1 MRPALKG
8 ETTKN
13 KTSGSV
19 VQQNA
24 YKVNGVGKSTEDLE
38 GYMGRHIDMVIKS
51 STAEVCLKK
60 T

>member
-13 KTSGSV
+13 KTLGSV
-19 VQQNA
+19 VQQNV
-24 YKVNGVGKSTEDLE
+24 YKVNGEVESTEDLE

-51 STAEVCLKK
+51 SAA
-60 T
+60 